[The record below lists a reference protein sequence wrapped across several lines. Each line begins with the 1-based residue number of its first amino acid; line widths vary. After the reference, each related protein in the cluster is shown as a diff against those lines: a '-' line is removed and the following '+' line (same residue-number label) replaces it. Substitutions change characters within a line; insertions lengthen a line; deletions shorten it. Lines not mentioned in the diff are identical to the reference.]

1 MQQKNEIKVT
11 FSKRLSE
18 LLRERGA
25 NNVELARAIGLS
37 HVMVGKYVNGE
48 SLPDCAI
55 AVGIARYFGITVEGL
70 LGETESYTDPRCNT
84 MDEIRGLREVISGIR
99 QDLEDMKRLIASA
112 ERRIKKI

>member
-18 LLRERGA
+18 LLRDRGA

-37 HVMVGKYVNGE
+37 HVMVGKYVKGK

-55 AVGIARYFGITVEGL
+55 AVGIARFFGITVEGL
-70 LGETESYTDPRCNT
+70 LGEIGSSTDPRCDN
-84 MDEIRGLREVISGIR
+84 MDEMRSLRDVIAGIR
-99 QDLEDMKRLIASA
+99 QDLDAMKQSLASA